1 MKEYELQAT
10 SEAVKEEPKFKFET
24 PVLEKQEGL
33 LFPQEIWESF
43 NNGNWCFGCTNCH
56 GCN

>member
-1 MKEYELQAT
+1 MDKQVETRNEAT
-10 SEAVKEEPKFKFET
+10 ETSKLRFKYAT
-24 PVLEKQEGL
+24 PTLEVQDGL
-33 LFPQEIWESF
+33 SFPQEIWEAF